1 MISQILKNMM
11 VQKTRLILTILAVAW
26 GTFTIALMLAVGE
39 GLRVTFGNT
48 IKDSGT
54 GALIISGAVST
65 ESFQG
70 QGNGVKVNFSEDD
83 LHALKKELSDKADVT
98 GEAEWNVKLVSASK
112 KATRR
117 GRPVMAVNANYADI
131 HGIKVDPPGR
141 FLNVLDDINRRQVI
155 VLGIRTVEK
164 LFKPKE
170 NPVGQYIFIEDT
182 PFLVIGVQSK
192 IIQLIETGK
201 MPDDFMNW
209 IPYSTYQALTA
220 NRNYTSF
227 IIAPFELS
235 QIPRIEKDVRRLI
248 ARTRALN
255 ADDPGILNVIN
266 LQEEKEKLILFLKG
280 MEWILGIIGGLT
292 LIIAGVGIANVMFIS
307 VKRATRE
314 IGIRMSLGA
323 RTHEILWYYTSEAI
337 LTTLMGGL
345 LGFLLAFALVYF
357 LQHLPVHS
365 EVMDHLGNPRPILS
379 FNVIFIVMIVLG
391 TIGLLSGIFP
401 ARKASRIHPA
411 EALRH
416 EK

>member
-1 MISQILKNMM
+1 MITQILKNMM

-48 IKDSGT
+48 IKDAGS
-54 GALIISGAVST
+54 GALIISGAEST
-65 ESFQG
+65 TSFQG
-70 QGNGVKVNFSEDD
+70 QANGVKIKFSEDD
-83 LHALKKELSDKADVT
+83 LIALKKELENQADIT
-98 GEAEWNVKLVSASK
+98 GEAEWNVKLVSANK
-112 KATRR
+112 KTSRR
-117 GRPVMAVNANYADI
+117 GRPVMAVNPNYADI

-141 FLNVLDDINRRQVI
+141 FLNVLDDLYRRQVI
-155 VLGIRTVEK
+155 VLGTRTVEK
-164 LFKPKE
+164 LFKPNE
-170 NPVGQYIFIEDT
+170 NPVGKYIFIEDT
-182 PFLVIGVQSK
+182 PFLVIGVQSPM
-192 IIQLIETGK
+192 IQLIETGK
-201 MPDDFMNW
+201 MPDNFMNW
-209 IPYSTYQALTA
+209 IPYSTYQALTS

-227 IIAPFELS
+227 IIAPHELS
-235 QIPRIEKDVRRLI
+235 QISRIEKEVRRLI
-248 ARTRALN
+248 ARTRALDV
-255 ADDPGILNVIN
+255 DDPGILNVIN
-266 LQEEKEKLILFLKG
+266 LEEEKENLMLFLKG

-292 LIIAGVGIANVMFIS
+292 LVIAGVGIANVMYIS

-323 RTHEILWYYTSEAI
+323 KTHEILWYYTAEAI
-337 LTTLMGGL
+337 LTTLMGGF
-345 LGFLLAFALVYF
+345 LGFLLAFLLVYF

-365 EVMDHLGNPRPILS
+365 EVMDHLGNPRPVLS
-379 FNVIFIVMIVLG
+379 FNVIFIVMFVLG